1 MSNSYE
7 NDYIS
12 ILLNIN
18 KRLRD
23 QVEKLYALL
32 KCKVEIDYSSN
43 DKSRIKSVLSDL
55 EIISS
60 NLSLH
65 MEEQASLI
73 EVVKQIDNKHK
84 ELIKQNDL
92 INHQVQSIE
101 SLSNDN
107 LLLTNENV
115 ELKKNNSLLLSQI
128 ETMKNENITIK
139 DENTKLIQEL
149 DKKKENE
156 LNSEDMLNKIEM
168 LSKQLSG
175 VEGKYKAKLVQK
187 DIIISKLDEQ
197 LQTYENE
204 IKEKELKLLQFENE
218 LNTIKKETI
227 KSNEEIEEEEEE
239 DEMNKYIKEYSPNRK
254 KSI

>member
-73 EVVKQIDNKHK
+73 EVIKQIDNKHK

-139 DENTKLIQEL
+139 DEKDLFIINTYGSRFA
-149 DKKKENE
+149 DVF
-156 LNSEDMLNKIEM
+156 DF
-168 LSKQLSG
+168 
-175 VEGKYKAKLVQK
+175 
-187 DIIISKLDEQ
+187 EQ
-197 LQTYENE
+197 QNGLYR
-204 IKEKELKLLQFENE
+204 KCKMSFFLF
-218 LNTIKKETI
+218 
-227 KSNEEIEEEEEE
+227 
-239 DEMNKYIKEYSPNRK
+239 YIHFCPSCNLAF
-254 KSI
+254 

>member
-73 EVVKQIDNKHK
+73 EVIKQIDNKHK

-107 LLLTNENV
+107 LPAACNAAFSAVLAVNNEPTTPPTVLPAWIPNTH
-115 ELKKNNSLLLSQI
+115 KNGTQ
-128 ETMKNENITIK
+128 
-139 DENTKLIQEL
+139 
-149 DKKKENE
+149 
-156 LNSEDMLNKIEM
+156 
-168 LSKQLSG
+168 
-175 VEGKYKAKLVQK
+175 
-187 DIIISKLDEQ
+187 
-197 LQTYENE
+197 NE
-204 IKEKELKLLQFENE
+204 INIAPPSESDAACNG
-218 LNTIKKETI
+218 
-227 KSNEEIEEEEEE
+227 
-239 DEMNKYIKEYSPNRK
+239 P
-254 KSI
+254 